1 MIHRTSIKTSALCLV
16 LTAMLFGPILVDAL
30 HFVEVHRD
38 GVGGEDGLNGPRC
51 VTVSPDGRHV
61 YVAGYLD
68 NAIAMF
74 SREGRRGTLQFWEIQ
89 KDGVKEVDG
98 LSRPASIVLSPDGRY
113 VYAAGYLDNAVAAF
127 RRNETTGKLGFIEIQ
142 KDGVGSVDGLS
153 GIWSVALSPDGRNLY
168 TASYWDNSVGV
179 FDRNSKNGALRFLEF
194 HKDGVDGV
202 DGLDGLYA
210 VTVSP
215 DGKNVY
221 ASSWRDAAV
230 TVFSRNKNTGRLN
243 FIEVHKYGVHGL
255 EGLNAAVSV
264 TVSPEGKHVYVAG
277 YRDNSVTVFKR
288 NSDTG
293 SLSFVEVHKDGFGGV
308 DGLYRA
314 VHVVMDS
321 EGKQLY
327 VAGFW
332 DSAIAVFNRDEV
344 TGKLR
349 FVRVYKNGI
358 EGITGIE
365 GPWHVNLSPDG
376 KHLYVA
382 GFLEDAVAVFEVSK

>member
-1 MIHRTSIKTSALCLV
+1 L
-16 LTAMLFGPILVDAL
+16 
-30 HFVEVHRD
+30 
-38 GVGGEDGLNGPRC
+38 
-51 VTVSPDGRHV
+51 
-61 YVAGYLD
+61 
-68 NAIAMF
+68 
-74 SREGRRGTLQFWEIQ
+74 EIQ

-365 GPWHVNLSPDG
+365 GPWHVSLSPDG